1 MSDICLMSI
10 NKIDMVIDKG
20 RYVKHQAWINFLL
33 GVIWQKDIPT
43 KFELK
48 ITRGSKLH
56 EDNFAPKINFA
67 RVIFLHESKKVQKK
81 KNRKK
86 VTDRG

>member
-43 KFELK
+43 KFEQHK
-48 ITRGSKLH
+48 ILGQ
-56 EDNFAPKINFA
+56 NC
-67 RVIFLHESKKVQKK
+67 IFIS
-81 KNRKK
+81 
-86 VTDRG
+86 T